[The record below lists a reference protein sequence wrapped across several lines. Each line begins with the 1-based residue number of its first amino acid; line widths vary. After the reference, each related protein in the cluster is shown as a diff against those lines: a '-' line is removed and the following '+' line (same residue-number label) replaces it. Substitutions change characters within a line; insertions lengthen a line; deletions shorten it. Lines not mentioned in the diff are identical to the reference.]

1 MTEELRVVITPS
13 PRWARI
19 VAFEGCG
26 LVLSARLPQTPWH
39 RRALPTFLEAL
50 GRWHHLPV
58 RAVLVVDARVSS
70 SATSLYPNWFADFGG
85 QAYELEVVDRRSP
98 RAER

>member
-1 MTEELRVVITPS
+1 MTEELRVVITPTA
-13 PRWARI
+13 RWARI
-19 VAFEGCG
+19 TAFEGCG
-26 LVLSARLPQTPWH
+26 LVLSARLPETPWH

-58 RAVLVVDARVSS
+58 RAVLVVDSAASS
-70 SATSLYPNWFADFGG
+70 CATRLYPSWFADFGG
-85 QAYELEVVDRRSP
+85 RAYELEVVHRRSP